1 MFDEIVDLE
10 SIHKQKCEISERE
23 LKLSAPKL
31 NDLKLIPTIYT
42 WFCEFHNSGHYKNN
56 VVQLR
61 KQFVFII
68 LYLYFPQ
75 KLACGGR
82 MLNGLRDTLSDV
94 IGLSAK
100 TIISN
105 DSNRLIVDYR
115 TYKDFQTSV
124 DQAYTFIMG
133 RLEESNVWVIV

>member
-1 MFDEIVDLE
+1 
-10 SIHKQKCEISERE
+10 
-23 LKLSAPKL
+23 
-31 NDLKLIPTIYT
+31 
-42 WFCEFHNSGHYKNN
+42 
-56 VVQLR
+56 
-61 KQFVFII
+61 
-68 LYLYFPQ
+68 
-75 KLACGGR
+75 

-133 RLEESNVWVIV
+133 RLEESNV

>member
-1 MFDEIVDLE
+1 
-10 SIHKQKCEISERE
+10 
-23 LKLSAPKL
+23 
-31 NDLKLIPTIYT
+31 
-42 WFCEFHNSGHYKNN
+42 
-56 VVQLR
+56 
-61 KQFVFII
+61 
-68 LYLYFPQ
+68 
-75 KLACGGR
+75 
-82 MLNGLRDTLSDV
+82 LRDTLSDV

-133 RLEESNVWVIV
+133 RLEESNV

>member
-1 MFDEIVDLE
+1 MFDEITDLE
-10 SIHKQKCEISERE
+10 SIHKQKPEISERE
-23 LKLSAPKL
+23 EKLSTPKL
-31 NDLKLIPTIYT
+31 NDLKLIPTIYV
-42 WFCEFHNSGHYKNN
+42 WFCEFHDSGHYKNN

-68 LYLYFPQ
+68 LYLYSPR

-82 MLNGLRDTLSDV
+82 MLNGLRDTLTDA

-105 DSNRLIVDYR
+105 DSDRLLGDYR
-115 TYKDFQTSV
+115 NYKDFRTSV
-124 DQAYTFIMG
+124 AHAYAFIME
-133 RLEESNVWVIV
+133 RLEESNV